1 MMTVL
6 YSLAMLAL
14 FGLGIFVLDIIRSIG
29 NSGVSG
35 LTEVLIKITPESKPN
50 KKLEEDFDKFM
61 KQKDTDD
68 WN

>member
-1 MMTVL
+1 MG
-6 YSLAMLAL
+6 S
-14 FGLGIFVLDIIRSIG
+14 
-29 NSGVSG
+29 SGVSG

-61 KQKDTDD
+61 KQKDKDD

>member
-14 FGLGIFVLDIIRSIG
+14 VGLGFFVLDIIRSMG
-29 NSGVSG
+29 SSGVSG

-61 KQKDTDD
+61 KQKDKDD